1 MFCLKFHSRQ
11 FLSAGLGIVAF
22 AALTGCGDEKES
34 ESANQSPTAE
44 AGSNLTISSTS
55 TITLDG
61 SSSYDPDGDPL
72 TYHWAFDTL
81 PAGSALDESVAPFLV
96 NDTTDA
102 QTSFVADTEG
112 TYVVSLIVTDAL
124 GESSTPDRVTVTIK
138 TAELPKADAGED
150 VTKAVG
156 DTVTLDGSGSSDI
169 TGRDLSYSWTFAQVP
184 SHSELTELS
193 SAETSAPTFTPDVSG
208 LYLIALV
215 VNNGLLP
222 SEADTVVVRV
232 SATESD
238 IPVAVAGDDKAEEDC
253 THVVLDGSGS
263 YDPNEQPLTYF
274 WDLESRPAASSV
286 NVHTFADREAA
297 TTTFYPDVA
306 GDYTVSLAVHDGSGW
321 SVPDEMT
328 ITASERSYNTPP
340 AVNPGLDKT
349 HDGGLAVCEES
360 AYSYICGYCDA
371 LTVTIG
377 DDAVISEPDNDTL
390 SYSWSAESDG
400 IAIHSPESLETSV
413 VLSGSQ
419 PSEPDLCEPTEYTLR
434 LTATDCTGSSTSQ
447 TVTHTVTCCGY
458 EVSEEV
464 DTATP

>member
-1 MFCLKFHSRQ
+1 MFCLKFHSRRV
-11 FLSAGLGIVAF
+11 LSAGVSIAAF
-22 AALTGCGDEKES
+22 AALTGCGSEKKS
-34 ESANQSPTAE
+34 ETANQAPTAE

-72 TYHWAFDTL
+72 TYHWAFDSL
-81 PAGSALDESVAPFLV
+81 PTASALDGSDAPFLV
-96 NDTTDA
+96 NDTSDA

-112 TYVVSLIVTDAL
+112 TYIISLIVTDAL
-124 GESSTPDRVTVTIK
+124 GDASTPDRVTVTISS
-138 TAELPKADAGED
+138 AELPSADAGED
-150 VTKAVG
+150 VTKSVG
-156 DTVTLDGSGSSDI
+156 DTVTLDGSGSSDF
-169 TGRDLSYSWTFAQVP
+169 TGRDLTYAWTFAQAP
-184 SHSELTELS
+184 SHSALTELS
-193 SAETSAPTFTPDVSG
+193 SADTSMPTFTPDASG

-215 VNNGLLP
+215 VNNGLMD

-232 SATESD
+232 SATASD
-238 IPVAVAGDDKAEEDC
+238 IPVAVAGDDSEAEDC
-253 THVVLDGSGS
+253 THVTLDGSDS

-274 WDLESRPAASSV
+274 WDLESRPATSSV

-306 GDYTVSLAVHDGSGW
+306 GEYTVSLAVHDGSGW

-349 HDGGLAVCEES
+349 HEGGLAICEES
-360 AYSYICGYCDA
+360 AYSYICGYCEA

-377 DDAVISEPDNDTL
+377 DDAVISDPDNDTL

-400 IAIHSPESLETSV
+400 IAIHNPESLETSI

-419 PSEPDLCEPTEYTLR
+419 PSEPDLCESNEYTLR

-458 EVSEEV
+458 VASDAV